1 MNAQNATIPRLG
13 HAILGRSAVEEL
25 SMPDQEQPRNP
36 SPSLQRLTQE
46 VQARRLLMR
55 ERLRQ
60 IATAER
66 ADTELR
72 PLRQVAPLYRL
83 FSEVRE

>member
-1 MNAQNATIPRLG
+1 MPGLG
-13 HAILGRSAVEEL
+13 YAILGRSAVEEL
-25 SMPDQEQPRNP
+25 RMPDHEQPSNP
-36 SPSLQRLTQE
+36 SPRLQRLTQE

-60 IATAER
+60 IPTAER

-83 FSEVRE
+83 FSEVCE